1 MSQLSEAIRQ
11 QAALWAVKMAE
22 RSLTDDEERAMV
34 AWRDA
39 DPQHADALI
48 QAQQLWLMLG
58 TLPRS
63 APAACGADTLSPSVV
78 PLPLPVPPAAIA
90 RPRWRHWA
98 TAAVVVLASLP
109 VLLMLPD
116 AWLRWQAD
124 YYTAAGEIRQV
135 TLPDGSRVDLDS
147 RSAIELHFNAKE
159 RRVTLLSGHA
169 WFTVAPVGASE
180 MRPFRV
186 EANGGITQAL
196 GTQFSVDIDGSGA
209 DVAVHEHSVRVS
221 YKGQSLVLAERQ
233 GARYADNSLTRRPVS
248 PAQFAWRRGW
258 LIIDKQPVS
267 EAVAQIN
274 RYQNQTVIVVNPTLR
289 KRTVSG
295 AFALKQ
301 PERAVE
307 TLRQTLG
314 AKQVTLPGM
323 TLLY

>member
-1 MSQLSEAIRQ
+1 
-11 QAALWAVKMAE
+11 
-22 RSLTDDEERAMV
+22 
-34 AWRDA
+34 
-39 DPQHADALI
+39 
-48 QAQQLWLMLG
+48 MLG

-63 APAACGADTLSPSVV
+63 APAARAADTLSSTVV
-78 PLPLPVPPAAIA
+78 PLPLPVPPAASA

-98 TAAVVVLASLP
+98 AAAVVVLASLP
-109 VLLMLPD
+109 ALLLLPD

-147 RSAIELHFNAKE
+147 RSAIELHFNDRE
-159 RRVTLLSGHA
+159 RRVTLLSGNA
-169 WFTVAPVGASE
+169 WFTVAPLSSRE
-180 MRPFRV
+180 TRPFRV
-186 EANGGITQAL
+186 EANGGTTQAL
-196 GTQFSVDIDGSGA
+196 GTQFSVDLDGSGA

-221 YKGQSLVLAERQ
+221 YKGQSLVLAEQQ
-233 GARYADNSLTRRPVS
+233 GARYADNRLTRHSVS

-258 LIIDKQPVS
+258 LIIDQQPVS
-267 EAVAQIN
+267 EAIARIN
-274 RYQNQTVIVVNPTLR
+274 RYQNQTVVVVNPALR

-301 PERAVE
+301 PDRAVE

>member
-22 RSLTDDEERAMV
+22 RSLTDDEERAMA
-34 AWRDA
+34 AWREA

-58 TLPRS
+58 TLPR
-63 APAACGADTLSPSVV
+63 ATPAARRADGPSATVV
-78 PLPLPVPPAAIA
+78 PLLVPPAAIV
-90 RPRWRHWA
+90 RPRWRSWA

-147 RSAIELHFNAKE
+147 RSAIELHFNAGE
-159 RRVTLLSGHA
+159 RRVTLLSGNA
-169 WFTVAPVGASE
+169 WFTVAPLSSRE
-180 MRPFRV
+180 TRPFRV
-186 EANGGITQAL
+186 EANGGVTQAL
-196 GTQFSVDIDGSGA
+196 GTQFSVDLDASGA

-221 YKGQSLVLAERQ
+221 YKGQSLVLDEQQ
-233 GARYADNSLTRRPVS
+233 GARYADNRLTRRPVS

-258 LIIDKQPVS
+258 LIIDGLPVG
-267 EAVAQIN
+267 EAVARIN
-274 RYQNQTVIVVNPTLR
+274 RYQSQRVIVVNPALR

-295 AFALKQ
+295 AFALKD

-314 AKQVTLPGM
+314 AKQMRLPGL

>member
-22 RSLTDDEERAMV
+22 RSLTDDEERAMA
-34 AWRDA
+34 AWREA

-58 TLPRS
+58 TLPRATPTAREADGPS
-63 APAACGADTLSPSVV
+63 ATVV
-78 PLPLPVPPAAIA
+78 PLPVPPAASV
-90 RPRWRHWA
+90 RPRWRSWA

-147 RSAIELHFNAKE
+147 RSAIELHFNAGE
-159 RRVTLLSGHA
+159 RRVTLLSGNA
-169 WFTVAPVGASE
+169 WFTVAPLSSRE
-180 MRPFRV
+180 TRPFRV
-186 EANGGITQAL
+186 EANGGVTQAL
-196 GTQFSVDIDGSGA
+196 GTQFSVDLDGSGA

-221 YKGQSLVLAERQ
+221 YKGQSLVLDEQQ
-233 GARYADNSLTRRPVS
+233 GARYADNRLTRRPVS

-258 LIIDKQPVS
+258 LIIDGLPVG

-274 RYQNQTVIVVNPTLR
+274 RYQSQRVIVVNPALR

-295 AFALKQ
+295 AFALKE

-314 AKQVTLPGM
+314 AKQMTLPGM

>member
-22 RSLTDDEERAMV
+22 RSLTDDEERAMA
-34 AWRDA
+34 AWREA

-58 TLPRS
+58 TLPR
-63 APAACGADTLSPSVV
+63 ATPAAREADGPSATVV
-78 PLPLPVPPAAIA
+78 PLPVPAAA
-90 RPRWRHWA
+90 SVRPRWRSWA

-147 RSAIELHFNAKE
+147 RSAIELHFNAGE
-159 RRVTLLSGHA
+159 RRVTLLSGNA
-169 WFTVAPVGASE
+169 WFTVAPLSSRE
-180 MRPFRV
+180 TRPFRV
-186 EANGGITQAL
+186 EANGGVTQAL
-196 GTQFSVDIDGSGA
+196 GTQFSVDLDDSGA

-221 YKGQSLVLAERQ
+221 YKGQSLVLDEQQ
-233 GARYADNSLTRRPVS
+233 GARYADNRLTRRPVS
-248 PAQFAWRRGW
+248 PGQFAWRRGW
-258 LIIDKQPVS
+258 LIIDGLPVG
-267 EAVAQIN
+267 EAVARIN
-274 RYQNQTVIVVNPTLR
+274 RYQSQRVIVVNPALR

-295 AFALKQ
+295 AFALKE

-314 AKQVTLPGM
+314 AKQMTLPGM